1 MIRAGSLTISISL
14 AVLSAARFICAQDAK
29 PSEVGVI
36 LPLPLVIQQLEL
48 QPQRSFDFLL
58 PAAPVSAPLSY
69 PRDLSRYREFQ
80 FGMDLLAVAKQADV
94 EPSEARVVHQRPAL
108 IQELEWRPQRALG
121 PSSEADPVKE
131 VLFSFYNGELFRVLV
146 NYDQSKTEGL
156 TDEDMVE
163 AISAQY
169 GIATKPTAKIILF
182 SSFHI
187 YNDSEKVIARWEDTQ
202 YSFNLF
208 RSSYQPTFGL
218 LVFSKRLDRSAVA
231 AIAEAIRLDD
241 QEAPQREIERQRKQ
255 EEESRAAQEKAR
267 PANKG
272 NFRP

>member
-1 MIRAGSLTISISL
+1 MN
-14 AVLSAARFICAQDAK
+14 
-29 PSEVGVI
+29 
-36 LPLPLVIQQLEL
+36 
-48 QPQRSFDFLL
+48 
-58 PAAPVSAPLSY
+58 
-69 PRDLSRYREFQ
+69 
-80 FGMDLLAVAKQADV
+80 LLAVAKQADV

-108 IQELEWRPQRALG
+108 IQELEWRPQRAFG

-231 AIAEAIRLDD
+231 AVAEASRLDD
-241 QEAPQREIERQRKQ
+241 QEAPQREIERQRKH

-272 NFRP
+272 NLRP